1 LEEPFMPRPDL
12 DDVALWQWIRGITY
26 PVPGEPPGG
35 TDPFLASVQEGL
47 RQRAAEFYARRY
59 HAAHGCLPEGTHQVQ
74 VTVDPAGVDAGGDI
88 QDFYYNRSPRH
99 LETAITFPSAAAY
112 QAAREHSG
120 SAL

>member
-26 PVPGEPPGG
+26 PVPGEPPSG
-35 TDPFLASVQEGL
+35 TDAFLASVQEGL

-59 HAAHGCLPEGTHQVQ
+59 HAAHGRLPEGTHQVQ

-88 QDFYYNRSPRH
+88 QDFYYNRSPRC
-99 LETAITFPSAAAY
+99 LEAAITFPPAAAY
-112 QAAREHSG
+112 QVDPAPQG
-120 SAL
+120 